1 MQSNGLDRNPV
12 IFCRG
17 AQSPTDAVIRRVEK
31 PLEAFAHRHH
41 LQALNPQGFLNMS
54 LFQKSELRPTESR

>member
-1 MQSNGLDRNPV
+1 MQSNGLDRNPA

-17 AQSPTDAVIRRVEK
+17 AQSPTDSVIRQVEK

-41 LQALNPQGFLNMS
+41 LQALNPQDFLNMS
-54 LFQKSELRPTESR
+54 VLQKSELKPTESR